1 MYLFYNISGCLKPEF
16 YSKYMNTTIQSID
29 YEGRGVARI
38 EGKTVFVHH
47 ALPRETVQIRI
58 TQDKG
63 SFALADT
70 LDVIK
75 PSNYRRTPHCP
86 HYGECGGCALQHA
99 EFSAQVAYK
108 QRIFEEQLQRIGKV
122 FPDQLLAP
130 IYGAEWHYRSR
141 TRLSIFI
148 DKQGLV
154 QLGYQA
160 KRSKR
165 IVPISQCPILPQHV
179 SGSLNTIRASLQQ
192 LHDATPKIRLES
204 VEIAVGDHTTALNL
218 ISNQS
223 FPKQNLQTFLDN
235 LNAFSPNHWQ
245 IWQQIGKRTAE
256 PIIPKNAPELSYR
269 LPEFGLRMPFRVGD
283 FTQINLPMN
292 EMMVSR
298 AIRLLEPQA
307 HERIADL
314 FCGLGNFSLPI
325 ARSGATVI
333 GIEGADFLTQR
344 AQHNARE
351 NGLTNLQFTTA
362 DLFETTPQTMEQL
375 GYFDKILLDP
385 PRAGAYAVVQA
396 LHAPYLPKRIVYV
409 SCNPATFAR
418 DAAVLVAKGYRF
430 SAAGVMNLFPHTAHV
445 EAVAVFDL
453 MA

>member
-1 MYLFYNISGCLKPEF
+1 MQTQITSL
-16 YSKYMNTTIQSID
+16 D
-29 YEGRGVARI
+29 YEARGVTRI
-38 EGKTVFVHH
+38 DNKTIFVNN
-47 ALPRETVQIRI
+47 ALPREIVKIHI

-63 SFALADT
+63 SFAQADC
-70 LDVIK
+70 VEIVQ
-75 PSNYRRTPHCP
+75 PSEYRREPRCP

-99 EFSAQVAYK
+99 EFTAQVAMK

-122 FPDQLLAP
+122 QPETILSP

-148 DKQGLV
+148 DKQGFV

-165 IVPISQCPILPQHV
+165 IVPISQCAVLPQHV
-179 SGSLNTIRASLQQ
+179 SGSLKAIRAGLQQ
-192 LHDATPKIRLES
+192 LHDVAPKIRMES
-204 VEIAVGDHTTALNL
+204 VEIAVGEYTTALN
-218 ISNQS
+218 IIANQS
-223 FPKQNLQTFLDN
+223 LPKQNLQQFSGC
-235 LNAFSPNHWQ
+235 LNALNTANWQ
-245 IWQQIGKRTAE
+245 IWQQIGKRAAE
-256 PIIPKNAPELSYR
+256 LIFPKNAPELSYR

-283 FTQINLPMN
+283 FIQINLPMN
-292 EMMVSR
+292 EMMISR
-298 AIRLLEPQA
+298 AMRLLDPQA
-307 HERIADL
+307 HEKIADL

-344 AQHNARE
+344 AQNNARA
-351 NGLTNLQFTTA
+351 NGLPNVQFRTA
-362 DLFETTPQTMEQL
+362 DLFKTTPQTIEQL
-375 GYFDKILLDP
+375 GYFDKMLLDP
-385 PRAGAYAVVQA
+385 PRAGAYEVVQA

-418 DAAVLVAKGYRF
+418 DAAVLVGKGYRF
-430 SAAGVMNLFPHTAHV
+430 GAAGVMNLFPHTAHV

-453 MA
+453 IE